1 MIHIDP
7 AVFQVVTRPD
17 GLHTALQAA
26 IRLEHATLPP
36 YLYALYSLDADRN
49 PAIAGI
55 IASVAVEEMLHLSLA
70 CNILNALG
78 GTPSLDDPDF
88 IPTYPGPLPGSIGDG
103 LVVPLE
109 PFSLALVK
117 NVFMQIEEPEEPLEF
132 PTTALAAAAPRTI
145 GAFYRAIQQRIRA
158 GGDALFAPPPRN
170 QVTEGLPGLMAVTNA
185 ASAIAAIE
193 LIVEQG
199 EGTAT
204 SPLDP
209 EGDYAHYYRFAEIF
223 HGRRLRPNP
232 QAGPGTPPDQR
243 FLYDGDPVPFDP
255 DGVRPVPANPKA
267 ASYPPG
273 SAARHACDTFN
284 YTYTNLLKSLHA
296 TFNGQPQSLRAAIG
310 LMFSMRQQALDLMS
324 GTNLGGTAVG
334 PSFEYQPT
342 LPS

>member
-1 MIHIDP
+1 MIRVHSALFE
-7 AVFQVVTRPD
+7 AVARPD

-26 IRLEHATLPP
+26 IQLEHATLPP

-78 GTPSLDDPDF
+78 GAPCLDAPDF

-103 LVVPLE
+103 LIVRLE

-117 NVFMQIEEPEEPLEF
+117 NLFMEIEEPEEPLDF
-132 PTTALAAAAPRTI
+132 PSSPLAAAAAPRTI
-145 GAFYRAIQQRIRA
+145 GAFYRAIQARIRA
-158 GGDALFAPPPRN
+158 GGDALFVPPPRH
-170 QVTEGLPGLMAVTNA
+170 QVTRGLPGLMAVTDA
-185 ASAIAAIE
+185 ATAIAAIE
-193 LIVEQG
+193 RIVEQG

-209 EGDYAHYYRFAEIF
+209 DGDYAHYYRFAEIF

-232 QAGPGTPPDQR
+232 DAGPGTPPDRR

-255 DGVRPVPANPKA
+255 TGVRPVPASPTA
-267 ASYPPG
+267 ASYPAG

-284 YTYTNLLKSLHA
+284 YTYTSLLKSLHTA
-296 TFNGQPQSLRAAIG
+296 FNGQPDTLRSAIG
-310 LMFSMRQQALDLMS
+310 LMFSMRQQALDMMS
-324 GTNLGGTAVG
+324 GTNLAAAVG